1 MKDHKF
7 KASLRN
13 KMTSKI
19 LWATWKGRS
28 KGKEKLMEK
37 KWKSQG
43 NFNIYSKVI
52 ALMVVSDSKYLFCSG
67 NI

>member
-19 LWATWKGRS
+19 LWTTWKGRS

-37 KWKSQG
+37 K
-43 NFNIYSKVI
+43 
-52 ALMVVSDSKYLFCSG
+52 
-67 NI
+67 